1 MNMEIIPRAR
11 RCSGQKPARILIVDD
26 SALIRLYYRQ
36 LLERE
41 GYDVEEAI
49 NGVEGL
55 EKAFRMRFS
64 LCIVDVNMPVMDGH
78 RFLRALREE
87 AMTRGM
93 PALVT
98 STQAGETD
106 RAAARE
112 AGADA
117 YLVKPVRGDLLAVQ
131 VAALLGGTGRGGV

>member
-1 MNMEIIPRAR
+1 MNMETIPRAR
-11 RCSGQKPARILIVDD
+11 WVSGQEPARILIIDD
-26 SALIRLYYRQ
+26 SALVRLYYRY

-41 GYDVEEAI
+41 GYEVEEAI
-49 NGVEGL
+49 NGIEGL
-55 EKAFRMRFS
+55 EKVFRMRFS
-64 LCIVDVNMPVMDGH
+64 LCVVDVNMPMMDGH

-98 STQAGETD
+98 TTQAGEND
-106 RAAARE
+106 RLAARA

-117 YLVKPVRGDLLAVQ
+117 YLVKPVQGDLLAVQ
-131 VAALLGGTGRGGV
+131 VAALLGRALRRDV